1 MNSSKNKLN
10 SKKKTVFLSHVKRTC
25 NPMVDLSKFT
35 FNKKILSKDVGYN
48 PKKTIK
54 FSLAVR
60 HIQEDL
66 LLYLVNLKLSIN
78 LRIIVIDLII
88 VN

>member
-1 MNSSKNKLN
+1 
-10 SKKKTVFLSHVKRTC
+10 
-25 NPMVDLSKFT
+25 MVDLSKFT

-60 HIQEDL
+60 HTQEDL
-66 LLYLVNLKLSIN
+66 LLYLVNLKLGIN

-88 VN
+88 VNWFRVCSHDFFL